1 MQSRSEKLVRWFIFS
16 VMVALAPLV
25 ISYLGLRLDRQQP
38 RLYMLTMR
46 GEVLLISTT
55 IASAAVGEIIASGR
69 DNALLKLMAGG
80 SSVLLVLYS
89 SLLFA
94 AIQGR
99 QAADPQA
106 ILTASLVL
114 FAGTLLASSGCV
126 YLAHEGEPR

>member
-25 ISYLGLRLDRQQP
+25 ISYLGLRLDGQEP
-38 RLYMLTMR
+38 RFYMLTMR

-69 DNALLKLMAGG
+69 EKAIQKLVSGG
-80 SSVLLVLYS
+80 SCVLFVLHS

-94 AIQGR
+94 AIQAR
-99 QAADPQA
+99 QAADPQSLLA
-106 ILTASLVL
+106 ASLVL
-114 FAGTLLASSGCV
+114 FAGTLLASSSCV